1 MEYDV
6 GALAGV
12 TARCGLHAQDFAP
25 LLQDEPPEG
34 PSQSTWHRVDWCNP
48 PALRLLAIDV
58 EMISR
63 RSDSLRLPVKVG
75 LVEAILGEET
85 AVTTVL
91 DALVDPSASL
101 DAMAYRGGAGGAW
114 ATLLADEAKFLSAD
128 ETLFDYKERITG
140 LGIRTLS
147 DGAPGAISLPELQR
161 HVQAAVDAGAFLVG
175 HNLCSDLRALQLHGS
190 ALARRCIDTEALYP
204 YEGGR
209 RAPLRAL
216 VAAFRADF
224 LPRDSRWEHFQEEG
238 AVHEPTLDAEAA
250 LQVVLR
256 ELRLLRA
263 SPGRAL
269 CGGLALG
276 PAPPKPGEVEQRYT
290 VKAANVGALIG
301 RQGAT
306 IKSIIAS
313 SGARLDLASLDAA
326 SPHAPRLL
334 VVRGQ
339 SSECAA
345 ALLLI
350 RGARV
355 ELTALSTTELA
366 PAAPVM
372 APPPPVAPVMAP
384 PPAYISFQPPPPAA
398 TKRPSEAAAAPMPPA
413 KRPAA
418 AANPFAALEAEED
431 DDEGEED
438 VGEPAVAAPPAE
450 ASPRKKKKKRA
461 KR

>member
-6 GALAGV
+6 GALAAV

-25 LLQDEPPEG
+25 LLQDEPPDG
-34 PSQSTWHRVDWCNP
+34 PSQSTWHRVTASTS

-276 PAPPKPGEVEQRYT
+276 PAPPKPGEVEQRYA

-398 TKRPSEAAAAPMPPA
+398 TKRPSDGAAAPMPPA

>member
-34 PSQSTWHRVDWCNP
+34 PSQSTWHCVTASTS

-355 ELTALSTTELA
+355 GLTALSTTELA

>member
-1 MEYDV
+1 MDPTAFDV
-6 GALAGV
+6 GALAAV

-25 LLQDEPPEG
+25 LLQDEPPDG
-34 PSQSTWHRVDWCNP
+34 PSQSTWHRVTASTS

-85 AVTTVL
+85 AVSTVL

-140 LGIRTLS
+140 LGIGTLS
-147 DGAPGAISLPELQR
+147 DGAPGATALRDVQR
-161 HVQAAVDAGAFLVG
+161 RVQAAVDAGAFLVG

-216 VAAFRADF
+216 VAAF
-224 LPRDSRWEHFQEEG
+224 LEGPRWAHFQEEG

-276 PAPPKPGEVEQRYT
+276 PAPPKPGEVEQRYA

-372 APPPPVAPVMAP
+372 APPP
-384 PPAYISFQPPPPAA
+384 AYVSFQPPPPAA
-398 TKRPSEAAAAPMPPA
+398 TKRPSDGAAAPMPPA

-418 AANPFAALEAEED
+418 AGNPFAALEAEED